1 MKFLEKYI
9 LVEEGLGGV
18 GEQVISIYC
27 SGDGGSDPVQGAQG
41 KTKYKVQNYKYQQNL
56 IFKTKKYLN
65 TAKYRYMT
73 EVQCIDT
80 ARKRLQIH
88 THGQVKVFFL
98 EGKRDSG

>member
-1 MKFLEKYI
+1 MGGI
-9 LVEEGLGGV
+9 RGV
-18 GEQVISIYC
+18 GEEVISIYC
-27 SGDGGSDPVQGAQG
+27 SGDGASDPVQGAQG
-41 KTKYKVQNYKYQQNL
+41 KTKYKVQNYKYQQNQ
-56 IFKTKKYLN
+56 IVKTKKYLN

-98 EGKRDSG
+98 EAMRDSG